1 MQIGWLTAGPA
12 LVNLAVSLPAARW
25 LEKRPLARI
34 TFLTALLQRVG
45 YLALA
50 ALPWLFVARLRVS
63 ATIWMIL
70 LMSFPA
76 ALLAIAFNA
85 LFAEV
90 VPAEQRAEVVG
101 RRNALLAFS
110 QTFSALAAGQ
120 LLDNL
125 AFPINYQIVFVI
137 GAIGGIVS
145 AFYVSRL
152 QSHAPERLA
161 FDASSMPV
169 DPPEDV
175 VIVSGDDHGENAVP
189 TEPFIPDDVSSDF
202 QPSTFDLRLKEL
214 RRVVDR
220 LASPA
225 ALRLS
230 LPDLSLLRG
239 VFGRFMLAYLSFYTF
254 QYLCL
259 PIFPLSFVNVLQLT
273 DGMIS
278 LGSVLFYVTMFFASL
293 RLGPMAR
300 RWGDRRLLGVSGML
314 FGIYPLL
321 LAFAQGP
328 LLYWIASF
336 VGGMV
341 YAVISAA
348 LINRLMARV
357 PGEQRAAGMA
367 FHNLALNLGILIGS
381 FSGPL
386 LSDAMGLQQS
396 LLVSAGLRVVAGILL
411 WLWG

>member
-1 MQIGWLTAGPA
+1 
-12 LVNLAVSLPAARW
+12 
-25 LEKRPLARI
+25 
-34 TFLTALLQRVG
+34 
-45 YLALA
+45 
-50 ALPWLFVARLRVS
+50 
-63 ATIWMIL
+63 
-70 LMSFPA
+70 
-76 ALLAIAFNA
+76 
-85 LFAEV
+85 
-90 VPAEQRAEVVG
+90 
-101 RRNALLAFS
+101 
-110 QTFSALAAGQ
+110 
-120 LLDNL
+120 
-125 AFPINYQIVFVI
+125 
-137 GAIGGIVS
+137 
-145 AFYVSRL
+145 
-152 QSHAPERLA
+152 
-161 FDASSMPV
+161 
-169 DPPEDV
+169 
-175 VIVSGDDHGENAVP
+175 
-189 TEPFIPDDVSSDF
+189 
-202 QPSTFDLRLKEL
+202 
-214 RRVVDR
+214 
-220 LASPA
+220 
-225 ALRLS
+225 
-230 LPDLSLLRG
+230 
-239 VFGRFMLAYLSFYTF
+239 
-254 QYLCL
+254 
-259 PIFPLSFVNVLQLT
+259 
-273 DGMIS
+273 
-278 LGSVLFYVTMFFASL
+278 MFFASL